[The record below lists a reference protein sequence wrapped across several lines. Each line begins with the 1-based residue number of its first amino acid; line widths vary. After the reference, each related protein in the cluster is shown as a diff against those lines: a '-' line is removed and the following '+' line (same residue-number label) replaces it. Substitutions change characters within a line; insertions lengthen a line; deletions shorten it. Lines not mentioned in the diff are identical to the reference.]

1 MKYSIPMVI
10 QEMWVP
16 EIFIILFLALP
27 LLRPFIKK
35 LWPIEGLAWLPL
47 ISLGI
52 TLGIFPAYGFRFECI
67 PMFIFVLIFNIVNLP
82 ILIASIASR
91 HNDSFRDRG
100 PLLIV
105 LALALLGVVAVPMFA
120 FSPIVRD
127 GPAIELEPVRTVRM
141 NSIEGPARVFG
152 REYFLRIYGKVQPNR
167 PLIFLVPPEI
177 GSAASVDLVCT
188 ELQGKGYTVV
198 SYSRKGYDAILIDE
212 NGRKRL
218 SSPVKLLTYWRVLT
232 RAANFSSANERGKA
246 LEAERRLD
254 IIFLLSRLPSLLDDA
269 KNDNVP
275 PLLLVGYGAGGS
287 ALAYLV
293 GESNFT
299 SRYNNILGVVA
310 IESRLWPSY
319 LPDPRSVPEIPDDTG
334 IARRYLAHVVN
345 FVNDLR
351 PLQVSRTG
359 PLPNTDFPLLYVVSG
374 IAMDPHKEQKSYQA
388 IFDHIRSVPGPVAL
402 AAIEG
407 AGLLDYQDF
416 PLLHPISSFLLPG
429 LEGAQKSENPIGDTA
444 SIIGNFGSF
453 LIERAGQEG
462 KTSVTIPPHQDI
474 NGSLYVESKGMPG
487 FRL

>member
-1 MKYSIPMVI
+1 
-10 QEMWVP
+10 MWVP
-16 EIFIILFLALP
+16 EILIILFLALP

-52 TLGIFPAYGFRFECI
+52 VLGIFPAYGFRFECI
-67 PMFIFVLIFNIVNLP
+67 PMLVFVLIFNITNLP
-82 ILIASIASR
+82 ILVESIASR
-91 HNDSFRDRG
+91 PSDSFRDRG
-100 PLLIV
+100 PLLTV
-105 LALALLGVVAVPMFA
+105 LALVLLGVVAVPMFA
-120 FSPIVRD
+120 FSPIIRA
-127 GPAIELEPVRTVRM
+127 GLELEPVQTIRM

-218 SSPVKLLTYWRVLT
+218 ASPVKLLTYWRVFT
-232 RAANFSSANERGKA
+232 KAVGSSSANERGKA

-254 IIFLLSRLPSLLDDA
+254 IMFLLSRLPALLDDA
-269 KNDNVP
+269 KNENVP

-287 ALAYLV
+287 ALAYLA
-293 GESNFT
+293 GESNFA
-299 SRYNNILGVVA
+299 SRYDNILGVVA

-319 LPDPRSVPEIPDDTG
+319 LPDPRSVPEIPDDIG
-334 IARRYLAHVVN
+334 IAQRYLAQIIN
-345 FVNDLR
+345 FVNNMR

-359 PLPNTDFPLLYVVSG
+359 PLPDTDFPLLYLVSG
-374 IAMDPHKEQKSYQA
+374 MALNPDKGQKSYQA
-388 IFDHIRSVPGPVAL
+388 IFDHIRSTPGPVAF
-402 AAIEG
+402 AAIED
-407 AGLLDYQDF
+407 AGLLGYQDF

-429 LEGAQKSENPIGDTA
+429 LEGAQKSEYPIGDTA

-453 LIERAGQEG
+453 LMEQAKQAG
-462 KTSVTIPPHQDI
+462 KTDIPIPPHQEI
-474 NGSLYVESKGMPG
+474 NGSLYVESKGLPG